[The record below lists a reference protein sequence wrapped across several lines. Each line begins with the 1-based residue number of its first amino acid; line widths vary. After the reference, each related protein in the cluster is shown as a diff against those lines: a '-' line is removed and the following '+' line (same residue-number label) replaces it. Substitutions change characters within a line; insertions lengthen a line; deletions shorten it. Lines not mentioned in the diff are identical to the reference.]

1 MHAETGTAAE
11 GRVTGEYEGE
21 SIDTAFCD
29 VFEFDENGEQFTRI
43 VVYTNA

>member
-1 MHAETGTAAE
+1 MHAENGSAVE
-11 GRVTGEYEGE
+11 GRVTGEHEGE

-29 VFEFDENGEQFTRI
+29 VFEFDDEEERLTRI